1 MKEKSSGSLAKGQ
14 KHRDR
19 ILRLA
24 GGALPALLIFSGCQ
38 AAPDRALPEPFS
50 QSQPA
55 SASAAKPAPAP
66 IAVTVAGETLSLLP
80 DEEEAVR
87 TVTLPQALPA
97 LGDET
102 VQVQVLFEDT
112 QVFSGSANELAGFI
126 PEKNGLYR
134 YVFDTK
140 AGDCSLHI
148 QTDFA
153 PQLVWREGQI
163 ALGEVLPLSV
173 RYTDA
178 EAVTAETGLS
188 FQPVFFRSDNG
199 WHALLPIHW
208 NTEPGDYPLLIQAG
222 SAQFRLTVSV
232 ADRAFEI
239 QNLTVDETTTSQTVE
254 NNDAN
259 DEWNRLIEPLKA
271 ISDDE
276 QYWSGEFIQP
286 VDGEITTQYGMIRYV
301 NGSAAS
307 TRHSGV
313 DLAADRGTP
322 VQAAGNGRVLFAGYL
337 QLTGNTV
344 LIEHGYGLKSWY
356 YHMDSL
362 NVSQD
367 EMVKQGQIIGE
378 VGSTGFSTG
387 PHLHFAMSVNRVF
400 VNPWTAVEQGVG
412 WEGEDR

>member
-1 MKEKSSGSLAKGQ
+1 MKEKSGGRLAISQ
-14 KHRDR
+14 KHRGR

-24 GGALPALLIFSGCQ
+24 AAALLILSGCQ
-38 AAPDRALPEPFS
+38 AAPVLDWSESSSPSQTVSVPASDPVSLPEVLE
-50 QSQPA
+50 
-55 SASAAKPAPAP
+55 
-66 IAVTVAGETLSLLP
+66 VTVAGQTLSLLP
-80 DEEEAVR
+80 GEESAC
-87 TVTLPQALPA
+87 TVTLPQALPV
-97 LGDET
+97 LGDDAVP
-102 VQVQVLFEDT
+102 VQIFFEDT
-112 QVFSGSANELAGFI
+112 QVFSGSAGELAGFL
-126 PEKNGLYR
+126 PAKNGLYR

-140 AGDCSLHI
+140 EGACSLDV

-153 PQLVWREGQI
+153 PQLVWKEGQI

-188 FQPVFFRSDNG
+188 FQPVFYRSENG
-199 WHALLPIHW
+199 WEALLPIHW
-208 NTEPGDYPLLIQAG
+208 NTKPGDYPLVVQAG
-222 SAQFRLTVSV
+222 SAQFQLTVTV

-254 NNDAN
+254 NDDAN
-259 DEWNRLIEPLKA
+259 AEWNRLIEPLKA

-276 QYWSGEFIQP
+276 QYWSGNFIQP
-286 VDGEITTQYGMIRYV
+286 VEGEITTQYGMIRYV
-301 NGSAAS
+301 NGSAIS

-322 VQAAGNGRVLFAGYL
+322 VQAAGSGRVLFAGYL

-344 LIEHGYGLKSWY
+344 LIEHGYGLKTWY

-362 NVSQD
+362 NVSSN
-367 EMVKQGQIIGE
+367 EMVEGGKIIGE

-400 VNPWTAVEQGVG
+400 VNPWTAVEEGIG
-412 WEGEDR
+412 WEGENQ